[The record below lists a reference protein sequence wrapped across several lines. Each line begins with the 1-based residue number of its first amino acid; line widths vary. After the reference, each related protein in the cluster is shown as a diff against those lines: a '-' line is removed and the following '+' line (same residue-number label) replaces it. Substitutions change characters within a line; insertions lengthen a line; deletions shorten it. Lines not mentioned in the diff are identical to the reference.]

1 MKTRTCR
8 QTWPAQAP
16 KAEGRTSCSIELLV
30 LQDGLSAGKATHPQG
45 SWVRK
50 AIFDADALQA
60 VKGSVLLIKCR
71 PQPAAA

>member
-1 MKTRTCR
+1 
-8 QTWPAQAP
+8 
-16 KAEGRTSCSIELLV
+16 V
-30 LQDGLSAGKATHPQG
+30 LQGSLSAGKATHPQG

-50 AIFDADALQA
+50 AIFDAGALQA